1 MNAYL
6 TYDRIEAQDWT
17 RHYQQIA
24 REEKESEMA
33 DDLEKGLSLHMLESL
48 CIDELQRR
56 GASKQAI
63 SRAFDDD
70 VEFQERASEFVRY
83 MAETFSRH
91 QIDIESE
98 E

>member
-6 TYDRIEAQDWT
+6 TYDRIEAQDWI

-24 REEKESEMA
+24 REEKETELA
-33 DDLEKGLSLHMLESL
+33 DDQEKGLSLHMLESL

>member
-24 REEKESEMA
+24 REEKESELS
-33 DDLEKGLSLHMLESL
+33 DNLEKGLSLHMLESL